1 MAKKEKEKAVLKV
14 DEKEYLVDDLNQDQ
28 KLMVDHIADLDRK
41 IKTSTFNLQ
50 QLQFGKQAFIDGL
63 KTSLEKNSKTEK

>member
-63 KTSLEKNSKTEK
+63 KSSLEKNSETKK

>member
-14 DEKEYLVDDLNQDQ
+14 DKKEYLVDDLNQDQ

-63 KTSLEKNSKTEK
+63 KSSLEKNSKTKK

>member
-1 MAKKEKEKAVLKV
+1 MAKKEKETAVLKE

-50 QLQFGKQAFIDGL
+50 QLQFGKQAFVDGL
-63 KTSLEKNSKTEK
+63 KASLEKDSEAEK